1 MGRKSKDE
9 GMDVYRWLVHFAIQ
23 WKLTQDCKATV
34 LQLKK
39 IISHVT
45 KRKTIRKI

>member
-39 IISHVT
+39 NHIA
-45 KRKTIRKI
+45 RKKKKDY